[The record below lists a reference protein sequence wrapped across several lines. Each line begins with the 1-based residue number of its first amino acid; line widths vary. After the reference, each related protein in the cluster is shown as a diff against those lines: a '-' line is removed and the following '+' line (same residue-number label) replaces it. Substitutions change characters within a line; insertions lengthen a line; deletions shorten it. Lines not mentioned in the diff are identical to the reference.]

1 MTYIQMIAIIF
12 LIWLIAS
19 KFIPAKGVK
28 QITGEQ
34 LKSQLIDKNKQYID
48 VRTPREY
55 QHGHIEGF
63 KNIPL
68 KHIRRQRHLLDK
80 NKEII
85 VLCHTGIRSMEACKR
100 LKRYGF
106 TQLTNV
112 KNGLSDFQ

>member
-28 QITGEQ
+28 QITGETLKNQ
-34 LKSQLIDKNKQYID
+34 LNDKNKQYID

-55 QHGHIEGF
+55 NHGHIEGF

-68 KHIRRQRHLLDK
+68 KKLRRERDTL
-80 NKEII
+80 NKDQEII
-85 VLCHTGIRSMEACKR
+85 VICHTGIRSMDACKR

-106 TQLTNV
+106 KQLTNV
-112 KNGLSDFQ
+112 KNGLVDFQ